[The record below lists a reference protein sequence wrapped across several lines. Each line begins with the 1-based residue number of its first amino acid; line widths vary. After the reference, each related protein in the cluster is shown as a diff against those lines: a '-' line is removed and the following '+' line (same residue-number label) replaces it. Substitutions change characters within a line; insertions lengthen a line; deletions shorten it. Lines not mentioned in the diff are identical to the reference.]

1 MAARTTA
8 APIDLEEDV
17 MPVPT
22 DPRSPRQ
29 RIADQ
34 LAAANR
40 QLIQQNLSRPQ
51 RRAIADRIHDL
62 TEQARR
68 LDV

>member
-1 MAARTTA
+1 
-8 APIDLEEDV
+8 

-22 DPRSPRQ
+22 DLRSPRQ

-34 LAAANR
+34 LAAANW
-40 QLIQQNLSRPQ
+40 QLIQQTQSRPQ
-51 RRAIADRIHDL
+51 RRAVADRIHDL

-68 LDV
+68 LDA